1 MQTQPQL
8 HGSNTDSGAC
18 RHHASLSV
26 MEPAAGPPQNERG
39 MEGNRP
45 KSGFGNTLNACIA
58 RLMPGLNLEP
68 PVTLQKKRRA
78 V

>member
-1 MQTQPQL
+1 
-8 HGSNTDSGAC
+8 
-18 RHHASLSV
+18 